1 MNTVPLARL
10 LELHEELR
18 HEAIEAE
25 LQPTGERY
33 RAGRV
38 DAFSLA
44 LVLLQN
50 VIDEELSRSE

>member
-1 MNTVPLARL
+1 MITVPLSRL
-10 LELHEELR
+10 LALHEELR
-18 HEAIEAE
+18 HEAIDAE
-25 LQPTGERY
+25 REPTGDRY

-50 VIDEELSRSE
+50 VIDEATGDD

>member
-1 MNTVPLARL
+1 MSAVPLARL

-25 LQPTGERY
+25 LQPTGDRY

-50 VIDEELSRSE
+50 VIDEELARSE

>member
-1 MNTVPLARL
+1 MSTTALARL
-10 LELHEELR
+10 LDLHEELR
-18 HEAIEAE
+18 LRAIEAE
-25 LQPTGERY
+25 VQPTGDRY

-50 VIDEELSRSE
+50 VIDEATAAAE

>member
-25 LQPTGERY
+25 LQPTGDRY

-50 VIDEELSRSE
+50 VIDEESERSE